1 MNETKIIGSRTR
13 FSVVLP
19 CHENHDGVFKAID
32 SVLQDV
38 AEDCVILILVH
49 KNIELYSSLKSI
61 YSNSNIRIYQDNYSA
76 NLSGVLNYGIKLA
89 NSDYIFRMDA
99 DDVWREGRYILQKN
113 IVENDKSIDV
123 VGGSLEVF
131 NPILKRYY
139 TINRNQSPSELRTE
153 LMLNCVIAHPT
164 VLYKRNSIIE
174 VGGYNENLKYTEDFD
189 LWSRMRENY
198 KMTNIPEIL
207 ITYTLKPSDQSID
220 KKLLYCQE
228 LSHIISRNITRY
240 WFLDCGSYNHIYKS
254 KLRCWMS
261 MIYINIRI
269 KLQSKDIISKSEQEV
284 DFSVARKKIIQLI
297 NLIIE

>member
-1 MNETKIIGSRTR
+1 MDETTNIGSKPT

-32 SVLQDV
+32 SVVRDV
-38 AEDCVILILVH
+38 AEDCTILILVH

-61 YSNSNIRIYQDNYSA
+61 YSNSNIRIYQDNYST
-76 NLSGVLNYGIKLA
+76 NLSGVLNYGIRLA
-89 NSDYIFRMDA
+89 NSDYIFRMDS
-99 DDVWREGRYILQKN
+99 DDVWREGRYTLQKN

-131 NPILKRYY
+131 NPILKRYH

-153 LMLNCVIAHPT
+153 LMLDCVIAHPT
-164 VLYKRNSIIE
+164 VLYKRKSIID

-207 ITYTLKPSDQSID
+207 ITYTLKPSNQSID
-220 KKLLYCQE
+220 KNLLYCQE

-261 MIYINIRI
+261 MIYIKIRI
-269 KLQSKDIISKSEQEV
+269 KLQSKDINSKIERGV
-284 DFSVARKKIIQLI
+284 DFSVVLEKLIRLVNLKI
-297 NLIIE
+297 E